1 MTELRAINQ
10 PLVDPVYDNKII
22 HTHPR
27 KSFHSFRSDIKF
39 EVKDNADVVSVLTRV
54 CIICTMFM
62 LVELVGGYWANS
74 VAVISDALHL
84 SIDIVGYIIQITSA
98 VLATKKST
106 KTMNFGYFRF
116 EPIGAIL
123 NCFTIWALTIYLV
136 VESYERIR
144 HPPKHFEP
152 FIMLITAT
160 FGVIANVSMA
170 AVIHGPGII
179 MTMLKYPFMS
189 AEEKDNMHIKEGKE
203 NLNIR
208 TVMAHI
214 NGDLVYSV
222 GVLLGAIAININ
234 QDWKILDPLLTILFS
249 FVVLH
254 ITVPVFTDSMSA
266 VMEASPSEEEYN
278 EIATAITSTPG
289 VKKVYSLRVWS
300 LTQDQRCAAV
310 HLSLEEGQE
319 EQKLQHEIGKRLQ
332 EKDIS
337 FWAIQVWKP
346 SWKYQCCF
354 DDEFSQS
361 TK

>member
-1 MTELRAINQ
+1 MGQFVRILIARRGHIQLLVVGNRVVMVVVFDKLNIVIMAVMCMAQTQTGNKLMRFGYSLYRLNIAITLHKGKLLPATIQ
-10 PLVDPVYDNKII
+10 PLCFNQYLIFHPDMAAFAVQPETWR
-22 HTHPR
+22 HT
-27 KSFHSFRSDIKF
+27 
-39 EVKDNADVVSVLTRV
+39 
-54 CIICTMFM
+54 
-62 LVELVGGYWANS
+62 
-74 VAVISDALHL
+74 
-84 SIDIVGYIIQITSA
+84 
-98 VLATKKST
+98 
-106 KTMNFGYFRF
+106 
-116 EPIGAIL
+116 IL
-123 NCFTIWALTIYLV
+123 
-136 VESYERIR
+136 
-144 HPPKHFEP
+144 KHFQP
-152 FIMLITAT
+152 HY
-160 FGVIANVSMA
+160 
-170 AVIHGPGII
+170 AVPSVDMFGII

-234 QDWKILDPLLTILFS
+234 QDWKILVPLLTVLFS

-346 SWKYQCCF
+346 SWKYQC
-354 DDEFSQS
+354 
-361 TK
+361 